1 MIQNGSITAP
11 QSISA
16 GDYTAPDG
24 TVHPGLPAFCRVAA
38 TLTPTSDSF
47 IRIEVWM
54 PASTWNNA
62 YLATGG
68 GGYTGTINYS
78 ELSGGLAQGF
88 ATANT
93 DMGTFPGPFPSP
105 ARRNDPDPG
114 AW

>member
-1 MIQNGSITAP
+1 VYPN
-11 QSISA
+11 
-16 GDYTAPDG
+16 
-24 TVHPGLPAFCRVAA
+24 LPAFCRVAA

-54 PASTWNNA
+54 PVSDWNNA

-68 GGYTGTINYS
+68 GGYTGSINYG

-93 DMGTFPGPFPSP
+93 DHNS
-105 ARRNDPDPG
+105 ASQ
-114 AW
+114 